1 MERTIKLNLE
11 YDGTDFAGWQVQPDA
26 RTVQGTVEDAIETVL
41 QHPARIMGA
50 GRTDAGV
57 HAVGQVAGFKTTS
70 DIDIVRMKKALN
82 GVLPRDVTVIGLEQ
96 VRNGFS
102 ARYDAQSRTYR
113 YSISDRRL
121 SIGRSYAWHI
131 PYALNRNL
139 LEEATVCLTGE
150 CDLRGFSKGND
161 EDDFLTIIMNNR
173 WTFNENVIIFEITGI
188 RFFHHAVRSIVG
200 SAVEVARGKETP
212 DLLKRILDTRDRKL
226 AGPTA
231 PAHGLCLF
239 SIDYGE

>member
-1 MERTIKLNLE
+1 MERTIKLILE
-11 YDGTDFAGWQVQPDA
+11 YDGSNFAGWQVQPDT
-26 RTVQGTVEDAIETVL
+26 RTVQGTVEDAIEKVL
-41 QHPARIMGA
+41 QHPARLMGA

-57 HAVGQVAGFKTTS
+57 HAAGQVAGFKTTS
-70 DIDIVRMKKALN
+70 DIDAVKLKRALN

-96 VRNGFS
+96 VRDGFS
-102 ARYDAQSRTYR
+102 ARYDARSRTYR
-113 YSISDRRL
+113 YSMSDRRL

-139 LEEATVCLTGE
+139 FEEATVCLAGE

-173 WTFNENVIIFEITGI
+173 WMFHDNVIIFEITGI
-188 RFFHHAVRSIVG
+188 RFFHHAVRCIVG
-200 SAVEVARGKETP
+200 SAVEVARGKEP
-212 DLLKRILDTRDRKL
+212 LGLIKRILETRDRKL

-231 PAHGLCLF
+231 PAQGLSLF